1 MIQYVEDGTLPPG
14 LEDMLK
20 SIKLFQYLLFILF
33 IYLLDFRMNE
43 DGDGDL
49 LYDEHEIEFE
59 YLENDEIGQDE
70 IYEIPIERNQDEE
83 HEL

>member
-1 MIQYVEDGTLPPG
+1 
-14 LEDMLK
+14 
-20 SIKLFQYLLFILF
+20 
-33 IYLLDFRMNE
+33 MNE
-43 DGDGDL
+43 DGNDDGL

-59 YLENDEIGQDE
+59 YHENDEIGEDE